1 MAPRRIAFA
10 NQKGGVG
17 KTATV
22 TGVASAIVALGGRV
36 LIIDMDPQGNATE
49 GVGIPRGEDLA
60 VFAGTTWALFIE
72 SSQGR
77 TGHAVDHIR
86 PSKWPGVD
94 IIAAHINLA
103 NVEQGG
109 GQETPWYVDLA
120 LEDADLSMYA
130 AVLFDCPPSLG
141 NLLFSAL
148 NTVDSVIVV
157 TEPTVDGVKGVK
169 SLRKTVALVQKR
181 PNPRLVIDSIVIN
194 KRRNNGEHVFREDEL
209 RKSYGDLVAKTVI
222 PDYVARQDAH
232 SAQIPIHSH
241 RGGRSLA
248 LQIAYD
254 DLLAELPIV
263 IPTVTAG
270 AN

>member
-1 MAPRRIAFA
+1 MTPRRIAFA

-22 TGVASAIVALGGRV
+22 TGLASAITARGGRV

-49 GVGIPRGEDLA
+49 GVGVPRGEDLA
-60 VFAGTTWALFIE
+60 VYEGTTWALFVE

-77 TGHAVDHIR
+77 TGHVAEHIR
-86 PSKWPGVD
+86 PSKWDGVD
-94 IIAAHINLA
+94 VVAAHINLA

-130 AVLFDCPPSLG
+130 AILFDCPPSLG

-181 PNPRLVIDSIVIN
+181 PNPRLVIDGIVIN
-194 KRRNNGEHVFREDEL
+194 KRRANGEHEFREEEL
-209 RKSYGDLVAKTVI
+209 RKSYGDMVARTVI

-232 SAQIPIHSH
+232 SAQIPIHRH
-241 RGGRSLA
+241 RGGKSLA
-248 LQIAYD
+248 LQVAYD
-254 DLLAELPIV
+254 DLLAELPIEV
-263 IPTVTAG
+263 STVSVG
-270 AN
+270 VK